1 MATGEIPAPGIFY
14 GDKAKDEKNL
24 SPVEESVRD
33 GFRRKKISSEKR
45 KVQWIECLLEGNAD
59 DVYEMIPIDETKG
72 HRRLDVVWKSLEER
86 FDVPESVLEH

>member
-14 GDKAKDEKNL
+14 GDKAKDEKT
-24 SPVEESVRD
+24 
-33 GFRRKKISSEKR
+33 FRQWKKKCQRWFQAKEISSEKR

-72 HRRLDVVWKSLEER
+72 HRRLDVIWKSL
-86 FDVPESVLEH
+86 